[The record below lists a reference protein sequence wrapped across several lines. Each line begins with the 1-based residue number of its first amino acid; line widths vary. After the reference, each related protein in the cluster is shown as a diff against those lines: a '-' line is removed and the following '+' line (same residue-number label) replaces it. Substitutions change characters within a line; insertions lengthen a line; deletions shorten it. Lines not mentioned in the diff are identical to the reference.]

1 MSYGIEV
8 RGPNNSTPVLSSRL
22 RASNVVVFSAFSLDP
37 NESVTISCADAN
49 DSTRVAITLMGPNT
63 PFGSYLRGV
72 IVSNKTSTNFTL
84 TNMDSNA
91 RSGTVLAFRIA

>member
-22 RASNVVVFSAFSLDP
+22 RASNVVVFSAFSLDS

-49 DSTRVAITLMGPNT
+49 DSTRVAITLMGPNS
-63 PFGSYLRGV
+63 PFGNYLRGV
-72 IVSNKTSTNFTL
+72 IISNRTSTNFTL

>member
-37 NESVTISCADAN
+37 NVSVTISCADAN

-63 PFGSYLRGV
+63 PFGNYLRGV
-72 IVSNKTSTNFTL
+72 IISNRTSTNFTL